1 MLFSTTI
8 LNMVKAYTHPNEE
21 VESSLNQYK
30 HLVCRND
37 FGLEMN
43 S

>member
-1 MLFSTTI
+1 
-8 LNMVKAYTHPNEE
+8 MVKAYTHPNEE

-43 S
+43 EKQS